1 MRVGFIGLGTMGGRV
16 SLVVRAA
23 GHDLVVNDLRRD
35 AGARHLQAGATWAD
49 TPREAAAQSDVV
61 FTSLPEP
68 RDVEAVAEQ
77 LFDGMR
83 PGTAWF
89 DLSTNSPT
97 LIRKLHARFATKGIQ
112 VFDAPISGGAP
123 SPTPKKLLA
132 VWVGGDE
139 AAYKQYRTLLDDI
152 SVEVLYIGPI
162 GAGSIAK
169 LVNNC
174 AGYAIQ
180 AALAEVF
187 SLGVRAGVDPLAL
200 WASVRQSSTGRLRTF
215 DRLGKQYLQNNYEPA
230 DFALNLATKDIAL
243 ATELGRE
250 LGVPMRVAN
259 LAHAEMMEALNR
271 GWGKRDSRSA
281 MQLQNERAGVE
292 IKVPG
297 DAVAAVLKRDG

>member
-1 MRVGFIGLGTMGGRV
+1 MGGRV

-23 GHDLVVNDLRRD
+23 GHELIVNDLRRE
-35 AGARHLQAGATWAD
+35 AAARHLQAGAAWAD
-49 TPREAAAQSDVV
+49 TPRDVAAQSEVV
-61 FTSLPEP
+61 FTSLPGP

-77 LFDGMR
+77 LLEGMR
-83 PGTAWF
+83 PGSAWF

-97 LIRKLHARFATKGIQ
+97 LIRKLHARFAAKGIQ

-139 AAYKQYRTLLDDI
+139 AAYKRYRPLLDDI
-152 SVEVLYIGPI
+152 STEVLYIGPI

-215 DRLGKQYLQNNYEPA
+215 DRLGKQYLQGNYEPA
-230 DFALNLATKDIAL
+230 DFALDLATKDIAL

-250 LGVPMRVAN
+250 LGVPMRAAN
-259 LAHAEMMEALNR
+259 LAHAEMTEALNR

-297 DAVAAVLKRDG
+297 AAIAAVLKRDG

>member
-16 SLVVRAA
+16 ALVVRAA
-23 GHDLVVNDLRRD
+23 GHELVVNDLRRV
-35 AGARHLQAGATWAD
+35 AASRHLQAGATWAD
-49 TPREAAAQSDVV
+49 SPREAAGNAEVV
-61 FTSLPEP
+61 FTSLPGP
-68 RDVEAVAEQ
+68 REVESVAEQ
-77 LFDGMR
+77 LIEGMQ

-97 LIRKLHARFATKGIQ
+97 LIRKLHARFGSKGIQ

-123 SPTPKKLLA
+123 SPTPRRLLA

-139 AAYKQYRTLLDDI
+139 TAFNRYRPLLDGI
-152 SVEVLYIGPI
+152 SSEVLYIGPI

-180 AALAEVF
+180 TALAEVF
-187 SLGVRAGVDPLAL
+187 SLGVKAGVDPLAL
-200 WASVRQSSTGRLRTF
+200 WGAVRKSSTGRLRTF
-215 DRLGKQYLQNNYEPA
+215 DRLGKQYLQGVFEPA
-230 DFALNLATKDIAL
+230 DFALDLAQKDIAL

-259 LAHAEMMEALNR
+259 LAHAEMTEAVNR
-271 GWGKRDSRSA
+271 GWAKRDSRSA
-281 MQLQNERAGVE
+281 MLLQNERAGVE

-297 DAVAAVLKRDG
+297 DAVAALLKRDG

>member
-16 SLVVRAA
+16 ALVVRAA
-23 GHDLVVNDLRRD
+23 GHELVVHDLRKQ
-35 AGARHLQAGATWAD
+35 AASRHIQAGATWAD
-49 TPREAAAQSDVV
+49 SPGEVAAHSDVV
-61 FTSLPEP
+61 FTSLPGP

-77 LFDGMR
+77 LLGAMR

-97 LIRKLHARFATKGIQ
+97 LIRKLHAGFGNKGIQ

-123 SPTPKKLLA
+123 SATPKKLLA

-139 AAYKQYRTLLDDI
+139 AAFKQYRPLLDDI

-162 GAGSIAK
+162 GSGSIAK

-180 AALAEVF
+180 SALAEVF
-187 SLGVRAGVDPLAL
+187 SLGVKAGVDPLAL

-215 DRLGKQYLQNNYEPA
+215 DRLGKQYLQGTYEPA
-230 DFALNLATKDIAL
+230 DFALDLATKDIGL
-243 ATELGRE
+243 ATDLGRE
-250 LGVPMRVAN
+250 LGVPMRIAN
-259 LAHAEMMEALNR
+259 LAHAEMTEALNR
-271 GWGKRDSRSA
+271 GWSKRDSRCA
-281 MQLQNERAGVE
+281 MLLQNERAGVE
-292 IKVPG
+292 IKVSG
-297 DAVAAVLKRDG
+297 DAVSAVLKRDG

>member
-16 SLVVRAA
+16 ALVVRAA
-23 GHDLVVNDLRRD
+23 GHELVVNDLRRD
-35 AGARHLQAGATWAD
+35 AAARHLQAGATWGSS
-49 TPREAAAQSDVV
+49 PGEAAAGAEVV
-61 FTSLPEP
+61 FTSLPGP
-68 RDVEAVAEQ
+68 REVEAVATE
-77 LFDGMR
+77 LLEKMR

-97 LIRKLHARFATKGIQ
+97 LIRKLHARFAQKGIQ

-123 SPTPKKLLA
+123 SATPKKLLA

-139 AAYKQYRTLLDDI
+139 AAFQRYRPLLDDI
-152 SVEVLYIGPI
+152 SVEVLYIGGI

-187 SLGVRAGVDPLAL
+187 SLGVKAGVDPLAL

-215 DRLGKQYLQNNYEPA
+215 DRLGKQYLQGNYEPA
-230 DFALNLATKDIAL
+230 DFALDLATKDIAL

-259 LAHAEMMEALNR
+259 LAHAEMTEALNR
-271 GWGKRDSRSA
+271 GWGKRDSRCA
-281 MQLQNERAGVE
+281 MLLQNERARVD